1 MNMSKQP
8 DKFDTLIDWFLT
20 EAKDINSQ
28 QQEMLQ
34 KLEKTS
40 EELDNKS
47 DLLTKSFNQL
57 NTQLVEQ
64 HRNILNAY
72 KDEKSDRDTFK
83 AQAKNILQ
91 EGSNALTRNIL
102 IGCFMVS
109 VIGSLIGS
117 CIAHYIL

>member
-20 EAKDINSQ
+20 EAKDINLQ

-64 HRNILNAY
+64 HRNILSAY
-72 KDEKSDRDTFK
+72 KDEKSDRDVFK
-83 AQAKNILQ
+83 SQAKSILQ
-91 EGSNALTRNIL
+91 EGSNGLTRNIL
-102 IGCFMVS
+102 IGCFVLS

-117 CIAHYIL
+117 CIAHYL

>member
-20 EAKDINSQ
+20 EAKDINLQ

-34 KLEKTS
+34 KLTETS
-40 EELDNKS
+40 EALDNKS

-64 HRNILNAY
+64 HRNILSAY
-72 KDEKSDRDTFK
+72 KDEKSDRDVFK
-83 AQAKNILQ
+83 SQVKSILQ
-91 EGSNALTRNIL
+91 EGSNTLTRNIL
-102 IGCFMVS
+102 IGCFVVS
-109 VIGSLIGS
+109 VIGSLIGA
-117 CIAHYIL
+117 CIAHYL

>member
-20 EAKDINSQ
+20 EAKDINLQ

-72 KDEKSDRDTFK
+72 KDEKSDRDMFK
-83 AQAKNILQ
+83 SQAKSILQ
-91 EGSNALTRNIL
+91 EGSNTLTRNIL
-102 IGCFMVS
+102 IGCFVVS

-117 CIAHYIL
+117 CIAHYI